1 MTGRDRKIA
10 IGASVLMTLSVA
22 VNLAA
27 FQGKGQGTAIET
39 GGLPARGSWVDGPGL
54 GLGPATPATT
64 APALP
69 GPAAHSDTAQ
79 GDDVNTAELTRGI
92 QRELDARDYDAG
104 PPDGIAGLVTRAAI
118 FAYEFDNGLVL
129 SGKPSEALL
138 SQIVLGSSSLEQ
150 NNARPGKTI
159 SPEGEALVRDV
170 KHKLDA
176 LGYRTGAAGGA
187 LTPELSRAIRD
198 FEAAQK
204 LKSSGRISGPM
215 MSRLIR
221 LQGQAKTA
229 TRRAATS
236 HTASR

>member
-27 FQGKGQGTAIET
+27 FQGKGPGTAIET
-39 GGLPARGSWVDGPGL
+39 GGLPTRGSWVDGPGL
-54 GLGPATPATT
+54 GLGPASPATV

-69 GPAAHSDTAQ
+69 GPAAPPDTDQ
-79 GDDVNTAELTRGI
+79 KDDVNTAELTRGI
-92 QRELDARDYDAG
+92 QRELDARGYDAG
-104 PPDGIAGLVTRAAI
+104 SPDGIAGLVTRAAI

-170 KHKLDA
+170 KQKLDA

-187 LTPELSRAIRD
+187 LTPELARAIRD
-198 FEAAQK
+198 FETAQK

-221 LQGQAKTA
+221 LQGQAKTHRAAA
-229 TRRAATS
+229 TRTG
-236 HTASR
+236 SR

>member
-54 GLGPATPATT
+54 GLGPASPATV
-64 APALP
+64 APPLP
-69 GPAAHSDTAQ
+69 GPAAPPDTDQ
-79 GDDVNTAELTRGI
+79 KDDVNTAELTRGI
-92 QRELDARDYDAG
+92 QRELDARGYDAG
-104 PPDGIAGLVTRAAI
+104 SPDGIAGLVTRAAI

-170 KHKLDA
+170 KQKLDA

-187 LTPELSRAIRD
+187 LTPELARAIRD
-198 FEAAQK
+198 FETAQK

-221 LQGQAKTA
+221 LQGQAKTHRAAA
-229 TRRAATS
+229 TRTG
-236 HTASR
+236 SR